1 MATEFPSVTFAKV
14 DVDANQETAGH
25 CGVRAMPTFQ
35 LFVGGEKV
43 AETKG
48 ADEQGLRVLFLK
60 KLKASAHCLTQHTTR
75 ASLRF
80 CSSGGFGG
88 LNVSSILRR
97 I

>member
-60 KLKASAHCLTQHTTR
+60 KIELLPRIISRTTPR
-75 ASLRF
+75 VHRCCFVPLEALA
-80 CSSGGFGG
+80 
-88 LNVSSILRR
+88 V
-97 I
+97 